1 MYNKIVS
8 ILILIL
14 WQFSSAAAQSKIP
27 AKINF
32 NPIVADHLADPSI
45 VSFDG
50 EFYLYATT
58 DIDQGLDKMGPPVV
72 WKSHDFVNWHFE
84 GLLET
89 GIDWNRR
96 YTYLNKEGKEKSGYF
111 RYWAPGKVIRK
122 NKKYYMYITIVKPD
136 DKMGVYAMTAD
147 RPQGPFSFTNGK
159 GLHFGADYDA
169 TDETKP
175 LIDDIDGEP
184 FVEENGKA
192 FIYWRR
198 RKAAALSS
206 DWLTI
211 QGKTI
216 DIPTK
221 FKGYSEGPGLFKRK
235 GLYYYFYTL
244 SGHASYSNGYMISK
258 TGPLGPFEEPSGKNI
273 FIYSDTM
280 QHVWGPGHGNI
291 FNMPGTD
298 DWYFVYLEYGEGGT
312 TRQIFV
318 NRMEFNADGTIV
330 PLSLNKKGVG
340 YLASKNKRLNIAASA
355 LVTASSFR
363 PSKVVEGKIAAD
375 EDYKTL
381 HPELPSRT
389 VRRTVSYA
397 PQNAV
402 DNDNGSRW
410 MAAPSDAEPWI
421 SLDMGKPRKLKECE
435 VFFVLPTAGQTWVL
449 EKSMDGKKWDTCT
462 IQREGAIRSPQVA
475 AKPGLARY
483 LRIKILN
490 GQPGIWEINIY

>member
-1 MYNKIVS
+1 MF
-8 ILILIL
+8 IL
-14 WQFSSAAAQSKIP
+14 WQFSSAAAQDKVP

-72 WKSHDFVNWHFE
+72 WKSHDFVNWHFH

-89 GIDWNRR
+89 GIDWNKK
-96 YTYLNKEGKEKSGYF
+96 YTFINKDGKEKTGYF

-122 NKKYYMYITIVKPD
+122 DKKYYLYVTIVKPD
-136 DKMGVYAMTAD
+136 DKMGVYVMIAD
-147 RPQGPFSFTNGK
+147 RPEGPFNFTNGK
-159 GLHFGADYDA
+159 GLHFRADYD
-169 TDETKP
+169 TDNETKP

-184 FVEENGKA
+184 FVDDNGEA

-198 RKAAALSS
+198 RKAAALNH
-206 DWLTI
+206 DWLALK
-211 QGKTI
+211 GKTI

-273 FIYSDTM
+273 FIYSDTT

-318 NRMEFNADGTIV
+318 NRLEFNADGTILPV
-330 PLSLNKKGVG
+330 SPDHKGIG
-340 YLASKNKRLNIAASA
+340 YLGNSKKRHNLAASA
-355 LVTASSFR
+355 VVTASSFR
-363 PSKVVEGKIAAD
+363 PAKVVEGKISAD
-375 EDYKTL
+375 EDSKVL
-381 HPELPSRT
+381 HPDLP
-389 VRRTVSYA
+389 VAMVKRTVSYT
-397 PQNAV
+397 PQNAA
-402 DNDNGSRW
+402 DLQNGTRW
-410 MAAPSDAEPWI
+410 MADRSDAAPWLM
-421 SLDMGKPRKLKECE
+421 LDLQKPRKLKSCE
-435 VFFVLPTAGQTWVL
+435 VFFVLPTSGHAWVL
-449 EKSMDGKKWDTCT
+449 ERSLDGIKWDTCSV
-462 IQREGAIRSPQVA
+462 QREAAIRFPQIA
-475 AKPGLARY
+475 LKPGFARY
-483 LRIKILN
+483 LRVKILS